1 MKKIKDNP
9 NISPHN
15 YQSKTR
21 KADLGYLINQ
31 IKSMDRNCEAC
42 FIPFHVGQRP
52 LRCARGCGQVS
63 HHKKICNPTKQK
75 QGQWICRS
83 CLPRD
88 INNNSNASLQSF
100 SDTNSQW
107 FQDGR
112 MLRSELVDDFR
123 GHKELQGHYNY
134 LILDA
139 IYDINDFSSFCRS
152 IIYIGKGQRTRYEA
166 HFKNA
171 RDGKITHK
179 QEQRILDIW
188 NSGYKPI
195 LLKIFK
201 NRSSHEA
208 HTTEAAMIDAI
219 GKDNLSNKNAGSYY
233 GTFLKYKQESF
244 EKCRAV
250 GAWLLYEAYTIF
262 CSIKIIQPKLFGPYT
277 VYLYEAPDDLCYPL
291 SHK

>member
-1 MKKIKDNP
+1 MNR
-9 NISPHN
+9 H
-15 YQSKTR
+15 
-21 KADLGYLINQ
+21 
-31 IKSMDRNCEAC
+31 CEAC
-42 FIPFHVGQRP
+42 LQPAEQRP
-52 LRCARGCGQVS
+52 LRCATAIYTGCGQVS

-83 CLPRD
+83 CSLRD
-88 INNNSNASLQSF
+88 FNNNSNARLQSF
-100 SDTNSQW
+100 KNTNSQGLI
-107 FQDGR
+107 QNVQ
-112 MLRSELVDDFR
+112 ELLDILTNDFR
-123 GHKELQGHYNY
+123 EHKELQGHYNY
-134 LILDA
+134 LILDPRSH
-139 IYDINDFSSFCRS
+139 IHDFSSFCGS

-179 QEQRILDIW
+179 QEQRILEIW

-233 GTFLKYKQESF
+233 GTFFKYKQESF

-277 VYLYEAPDDLCYPL
+277 VYLYEAPDDLCYVVL
-291 SHK
+291 